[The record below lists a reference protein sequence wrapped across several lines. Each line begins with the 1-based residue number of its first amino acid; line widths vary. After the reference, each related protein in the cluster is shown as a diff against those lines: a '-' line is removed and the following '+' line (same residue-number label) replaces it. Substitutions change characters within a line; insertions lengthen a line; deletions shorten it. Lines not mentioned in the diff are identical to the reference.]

1 MRGRYSGK
9 SYPFVFV
16 LLICG
21 CLFWSGRTEA
31 QTIDSSKTYHV
42 YLEPYLFAA
51 SMSGTTGIGTLP
63 DAFVCIPASK
73 VLEHLKIGGMLY
85 AEVHNNQFAF
95 TSDIFY
101 ANLDQNVSPKIDKG
115 ILNGTVSLTQ
125 FWWELA
131 ALYKVLPWFEVGVG
145 ARVNSIKSGVN
156 ININGPSGTVNKNK
170 EQPET
175 WVDPII
181 VTRLKGAI
189 NNKWLFQLRADIGGF
204 GVGSKLAWQLQ
215 PTVFFRASRLLDLGL
230 GYRAIYMDYN
240 KGTGDQRFL
249 YNMTEYGPQ
258 LKIGF
263 NL

>member
-1 MRGRYSGK
+1 MSGRYPGK
-9 SYPFVFV
+9 INSCIIVF
-16 LLICG
+16 LICG
-21 CLFWSGRTEA
+21 CLCWTSRIQA
-31 QTIDSSKTYHV
+31 QTVDSSKTYHV
-42 YLEPYLFAA
+42 YLEPYLFTA

-63 DAFVCIPASK
+63 DVSVCVPASK

-95 TSDIFY
+95 TSDLFY
-101 ANLDQNVSPKIDKG
+101 ANLDQDASSKNG

-131 ALYKVLPWFEVGVG
+131 GLYKVLPWLEFGLG
-145 ARVNSIKSGVN
+145 ARINSIKSGVN
-156 ININGPSGTVNKNK
+156 INVSGPSGTINKNK

-230 GYRAIYMDYN
+230 GYRAIYMDYD

-249 YNMTEYGPQ
+249 FNMTEYGPQ